1 MYLHL
6 VDDRMVLPKTLYMLV
21 SSSSTRCFIFFDG
34 ESGTSA
40 ACQPDRTKPVLR
52 DFVISLH
59 MDMSRL
65 ITITG
70 VEKEPMRS

>member
-34 ESGTSA
+34 ESGRVWV
-40 ACQPDRTKPVLR
+40 CDINVGRT
-52 DFVISLH
+52 
-59 MDMSRL
+59 
-65 ITITG
+65 
-70 VEKEPMRS
+70 